1 VVEYLQFFGLNVSTH
16 KCKVLVVGSNVK
28 EVILGGHTI
37 KTEEYLRFLGL
48 KITNKGQFLPWR
60 DEFTSSIFGV
70 KGRLVQAGLGN
81 LPIAMVKAI

>member
-1 VVEYLQFFGLNVSTH
+1 VVEYLQFFGLNVSTQ

-48 KITNKGQFLPWR
+48 KITNKG
-60 DEFTSSIFGV
+60 
-70 KGRLVQAGLGN
+70 
-81 LPIAMVKAI
+81 